1 MKLGQILK
9 LIRTKRNIS
18 QKEMADILGISQNYL
33 SLIEGNKKE
42 PSAEKI
48 SDFAVSL
55 GMSKEAIIF
64 ASTNIPDELN
74 DDEKAAF
81 LKLQNNLVKLLV
93 FEATG
98 EFRESA

>member
-42 PSAEKI
+42 PSTEKI
-48 SDFAVSL
+48 CDFAASL
-55 GMSKEAIIF
+55 GMSKDALIF
-64 ASTNIPDELN
+64 ASTNIPYELN
-74 DDEKAAF
+74 HDEQAAF
-81 LKLQNNLVKLLV
+81 LKLQSNLLKLLV
-93 FEATG
+93 FDATG
-98 EFRESA
+98 DFRESA